1 MSSTAVQS
9 PTTETEADSLT
20 SEEQAPLE
28 VADQR
33 EEGTAEDSVRRISYD
48 LLRRQMA
55 HCGEYTFQ
63 ALNKIGKLSP
73 QDTSRITQKYLKELN
88 ALEKGKPFP
97 DALHYLVFHGWKKN
111 EVEARDVTLT
121 ITKALLRYSKTK
133 ISHLAFA
140 HQTETPIE
148 FYNAFPGVSEICRLL
163 GSPIIQVSEKDFITV
178 TSINPYTATAAA
190 GLISNEIEA
199 EVGRKPFQFIT
210 STDLS
215 AWKYTC
221 ERHFGT

>member
-1 MSSTAVQS
+1 MSSTAVQTPPES
-9 PTTETEADSLT
+9 TEAVPLSSDDQSNDAVVAPETEN
-20 SEEQAPLE
+20 SEESL
-28 VADQR
+28 
-33 EEGTAEDSVRRISYD
+33 RRVSYD

-73 QDTSRITQKYLKELN
+73 QDTSRITQKYLKVLN
-88 ALEKGKPFP
+88 SSEKGKPFP
-97 DALHYLVFHGWKKN
+97 DALNYLVIHGWKKN
-111 EVEARDVTLT
+111 EVEARDVTIA
-121 ITKALLRYSKTK
+121 ITRALLRYSKTK
-133 ISHLAFA
+133 VSHLAFA
-140 HQTETPIE
+140 HQTDTPIE
-148 FYNAFPGVSEICRLL
+148 FYNSFPGVSEICRLL
-163 GSPIIQVSEKDFITV
+163 GCPIIQVSEKDFISV

-190 GLISNEIEA
+190 GLISNEVEA

-210 STDLS
+210 TTDLN

>member
-1 MSSTAVQS
+1 MSSAAVQD
-9 PTTETEADSLT
+9 PTEETETESISPEGIE
-20 SEEQAPLE
+20 SEETTST
-28 VADQR
+28 
-33 EEGTAEDSVRRISYD
+33 GKNGSEDSVRRVSYD

-73 QDTSRITQKYLKELN
+73 QDTSRITQKYLKVLN
-88 ALEKGKPFP
+88 SCEKGKPFP
-97 DALHYLVFHGWKKN
+97 DALNYLVIHGWKKN
-111 EVEARDVTLT
+111 EVEARDVTLA

-133 ISHLAFA
+133 VSHLAFA

-163 GSPIIQVSEKDFITV
+163 GSPIIQVSEKDFVSV
-178 TSINPYTATAAA
+178 TSVNPYTATAAA

-210 STDLS
+210 TTDLN

>member
-1 MSSTAVQS
+1 MSSAAVQAPDS
-9 PTTETEADSLT
+9 ETEEVLHRTDS
-20 SEEQAPLE
+20 SAAEEPTPAKTNASGESL
-28 VADQR
+28 
-33 EEGTAEDSVRRISYD
+33 RRVSYD

-73 QDTSRITQKYLKELN
+73 QDTSRITQKYLKVLN
-88 ALEKGKPFP
+88 ASEKGMPFP
-97 DALHYLVFHGWKKN
+97 DALHYLVIHGWKKN
-111 EVEARDVTLT
+111 EVEARDVTLS

-133 ISHLAFA
+133 VSHLAFA

-148 FYNAFPGVSEICRLL
+148 FYNSFPGVSEICRLL
-163 GSPIIQVSEKDFITV
+163 GSPVIQVSEKDFISV

-210 STDLS
+210 TTDLN

>member
-1 MSSTAVQS
+1 MSSAAVQNPPDS
-9 PTTETEADSLT
+9 SEAVPLS
-20 SEEQAPLE
+20 SEEPQEDPV
-28 VADQR
+28 VAT
-33 EEGTAEDSVRRISYD
+33 EGSCSDDSIRRVSYD

-73 QDTSRITQKYLKELN
+73 QDTSRITQKYLKVLN
-88 ALEKGKPFP
+88 SSEKGKPFP
-97 DALHYLVFHGWKKN
+97 DALHYLVVNGWKKN
-111 EVEARDVTLT
+111 EVEARDVTAA
-121 ITKALLRYSKTK
+121 ITRALLRYSKTK
-133 ISHLAFA
+133 VSHLAFA
-140 HQTETPIE
+140 HQTDTPIE
-148 FYNAFPGVSEICRLL
+148 FYNSFPGVSEICRLL
-163 GSPIIQVSEKDFITV
+163 ACPIIQVSEKDFISV

-190 GLISNEIEA
+190 GLISNEVEA

-210 STDLS
+210 TTDLN